1 LQRHGV
7 SRDSATIRLRV
18 GYTIVWMVYTSVT
31 SVYHEILWYITYL
44 FHDRRAMANTG
55 LRIARSTIV
64 TLWSRFSGVGYG
76 TLFHSRYC
84 VER

>member
-55 LRIARSTIV
+55 LRIARSTIYSHALV
-64 TLWSRFSGVGYG
+64 TLQWSGLWDVIS
-76 TLFHSRYC
+76 LQILC
-84 VER
+84 